1 MAGEIEMEE
10 ELKEFEVT
18 ITQTKVLTYR
28 VQAGNWEEAENIA
41 YCSEDEPENV
51 KWFEDIIDS
60 EEI

>member
-1 MAGEIEMEE
+1 MEE